1 MSTFN
6 KTIIVEKSGGRYRR
20 LHTFPQRR
28 ELHSTAIDDEH
39 TSPSLLQSSMYD
51 GSVTGWD
58 QDLFP
63 TSKCIMSHDRPFF
76 ERSQFQSPAKVF
88 AKLKASVSR
97 NTGGMKTYE
106 KDGSVLPT
114 TSEGAANTQEAKL
127 MTNET
132 STFDP
137 IGAEAMIISPT
148 KSPQH
153 KPPKSFLHCT
163 KYRVPSPIRDTRH
176 WLIKRDEYTPVK
188 NPCQVTQQVPLSH
201 KSMTLRSTKNVFRT
215 PAIGQPQQ
223 LIHYESGG
231 RPIIEATVCLE
242 RCPLMSPAKMFA
254 YFKRSERK
262 KAFLFPQK
270 TAHGKKDVC
279 MELSDDESQRFFPAE
294 PSESD
299 LRSIDEPTNSPV
311 GNDVTDDLSP
321 PARCPV
327 VFNNMWLH
335 DSEKA
340 LVSKRRDQENQ
351 ENLVAPAKTY
361 MQERKRLQPQEADY
375 VGSSTREAGHRVQ
388 SWKRP
393 ASPDL
398 KRVEA
403 EYGTNMDRLPER
415 KDNCFQSAATFESC
429 RKDDSP
435 IPARTSLLVLAE
447 DPLINQSPCVSIP
460 QINNPIMKRK
470 PAPLEPIQPKQIPV
484 QKGSGCEL
492 AKWTIKYNREG
503 LYVDGI
509 RTSDNTPWHSTI
521 IVKRISG
528 DVLRTLSGKTY
539 TLIGPMNMHE
549 SSKFPN
555 WLLSKFVHGFPPD
568 WKKHFERFLSESKK
582 DAASSSA
589 DIFPQGP
596 GATKN
601 AEMQSSTPF
610 VTPSCPPPSS
620 GGSSLAMKRSRCGR
634 LLKPPLQ
641 FWKGGRVILDQSM
654 NVTIMEDYENTVCMN
669 KSFTLPTILEPEPPK
684 LHGGLPQRR
693 REATLPSE
701 ETGRPL
707 VDQWQSSAPSVL
719 RRKAKAAVRN
729 RKAKTHASPEA
740 SAFPPEEEGR
750 GQGTGSSSP
759 EEQEPRARRGTEQ
772 QRLVLQAGQ
781 LAHRPDPRQRSDND
795 APRIALPRE
804 QKIPVSKKPT
814 LAHGSPASPSDE
826 DIPVRTGRRRAA
838 CVLFDS
844 LSSTSLNSMDGSWT
858 LPRKDMGKTVMR
870 TDKGKGRAGS
880 PELAPDPLSSPA
892 QPSKRGGRRTVP
904 KAVFSPAQP
913 SKRGGRRTVPKAV
926 FSPAQPSKRGD
937 GGTVPKAV
945 SAPAQPSKRG
955 DGGTVPKAVSAP
967 AQPSKRGD
975 GGTVPK
981 AVSAPAQPS
990 KRGDGGTVPKAV
1002 SAPAQPS
1009 KRGDGGTVPKAVSA
1023 PAQPSKRGDGGT
1035 VPKAVSAPAQ
1045 PSKRGDGGT
1054 VPKAVSSPALPSKR
1068 GDGGTVPKAVSSP
1081 ALPSKR
1087 GDGGTVPKAVSA
1099 PAQPSKRGDSGTAP
1113 KRGILQEEKV
1123 DWTEAEL
1130 KSLKMAI
1137 ASFPKHM
1144 GRYWVNVAM
1153 MVGTRSP
1160 EDCQTQHNFQE
1171 SVKASSKNA
1180 RVSGKKMDPPAD
1192 QAPPAITARVGT
1204 LMRKQQVRQFMEA
1217 MPKEDNDDVFSST
1230 AMQGKRFQMP
1240 SMSPCGMEQGFVLS
1254 DLEPTT
1260 PRGSSYCTART
1271 PSGLHISPGMIRSV
1285 NRKKDDNY
1293 IYQLQKRMKRS
1304 QVNAC
1309 KLSPPTK
1316 TFPLKPSVKRDD
1328 TSFEIWEPFP
1338 DNRGAQDDDSGEE
1351 QDDYFSDSD

>member
-6 KTIIVEKSGGRYRR
+6 STITEAGRYCFQQQRDGRDRR
-20 LHTFPQRR
+20 LHTHPQRR
-28 ELHSTAIDDEH
+28 ELHSTAIDDVH
-39 TSPSLLQSSMYD
+39 ASPSLLQSSMYD

-63 TSKCIMSHDRPFF
+63 TSKRMKSHVRP
-76 ERSQFQSPAKVF
+76 RSPFQSPAKVF
-88 AKLKASVSR
+88 SKLKASVGR

-137 IGAEAMIISPT
+137 IGAEAMIIYPT

-153 KPPKSFLHCT
+153 KPTKSFLHCT

-176 WLIKRDEYTPVK
+176 GLIKRNEYTPVK
-188 NPCQVTQQVPLSH
+188 NPGQVTQQVPLSH
-201 KSMTLRSTKNVFRT
+201 KSMTLRSSKNVFRT

-231 RPIIEATVCLE
+231 RPIIEAMVCLE
-242 RCPLMSPAKMFA
+242 RCPLNSPAKMFA

-270 TAHGKKDVC
+270 TAHGKKDVR
-279 MELSDDESQRFFPAE
+279 MELSDDESQHFSPAE

-311 GNDVTDDLSP
+311 GNDVNDDLSP
-321 PARCPV
+321 PARCPMV
-327 VFNNMWLH
+327 LNNLWLH

-340 LVSKRRDQENQ
+340 LVSKRR
-351 ENLVAPAKTY
+351 
-361 MQERKRLQPQEADY
+361 
-375 VGSSTREAGHRVQ
+375 HRVQ

-403 EYGTNMDRLPER
+403 EYGTNMDRLLER

-447 DPLINQSPCVSIP
+447 DTLINQSPCVSIP
-460 QINNPIMKRK
+460 QINNPIRKRK
-470 PAPLEPIQPKQIPV
+470 PAPLEPIQPKQILV

-521 IVKRISG
+521 IVKRISA
-528 DVLRTLSGKTY
+528 DVLRTLSGKIY

-555 WLLSKFVHGFPPD
+555 WLLMKFVHGFPPD
-568 WKKHFERFLSESKK
+568 WKKHFKRFLLEK

-601 AEMQSSTPF
+601 AEKQSSTPF

-620 GGSSLAMKRSRCGR
+620 GVSSLAMKRSRCGR

-654 NVTIMEDYENTVCMN
+654 NVTIMEDYENTVCMT
-669 KSFTLPTILEPEPPK
+669 KSFTLPPILEPEPPK

-693 REATLPSE
+693 REATLPSQ

-707 VDQWQSSAPSVL
+707 VDQWQSSGPSVL
-719 RRKAKAAVRN
+719 RRKAKSAGPN
-729 RKAKTHASPEA
+729 RRAKTHASPEA
-740 SAFPPEEEGR
+740 SVFPPEEEGR
-750 GQGTGSSSP
+750 GQGAGSSSP

-772 QRLVLQAGQ
+772 RRLVLQAGR

-795 APRIALPRE
+795 APEGRIALPRE

-814 LAHGSPASPSDE
+814 LAHGSPASTSDE
-826 DIPVRTGRRRAA
+826 DIPVRKKAGCQGMYQR
-838 CVLFDS
+838 VLSDS
-844 LSSTSLNSMDGSWT
+844 LSSTSLSSMEGSLT
-858 LPRKDMGKTVMR
+858 LPRKDMGKTVTR

-880 PELAPDPLSSPA
+880 PEIAPDPLSSPA
-892 QPSKRGGRRTVP
+892 QPSRRGGR
-904 KAVFSPAQP
+904 
-913 SKRGGRRTVPKAV
+913 PKAV

-937 GGTVPKAV
+937 GGSVPKAV
-945 SAPAQPSKRG
+945 SSPAQPSKRG
-955 DGGTVPKAVSAP
+955 DS
-967 AQPSKRGD
+967 
-975 GGTVPK
+975 
-981 AVSAPAQPS
+981 
-990 KRGDGGTVPKAV
+990 
-1002 SAPAQPS
+1002 
-1009 KRGDGGTVPKAVSA
+1009 
-1023 PAQPSKRGDGGT
+1023 
-1035 VPKAVSAPAQ
+1035 
-1045 PSKRGDGGT
+1045 GT
-1054 VPKAVSSPALPSKR
+1054 VPKAVSS
-1068 GDGGTVPKAVSSP
+1068 
-1081 ALPSKR
+1081 
-1087 GDGGTVPKAVSA
+1087 

-1130 KSLKMAI
+1130 KNLKIAI
-1137 ASFPKHM
+1137 ASLPKHM

-1230 AMQGKRFQMP
+1230 AMQGKCFQMP
-1240 SMSPCGMEQGFVLS
+1240 SMSPSGMEQGFVLS

-1260 PRGSSYCTART
+1260 PRGSSYCTAKT

-1328 TSFEIWEPFP
+1328 TSFEIWETFP

>member
-1 MSTFN
+1 MSMFN
-6 KTIIVEKSGGRYRR
+6 STIIGAGRYCFQQQRDGRDRR
-20 LHTFPQRR
+20 LHTHPQRR

-39 TSPSLLQSSMYD
+39 TSPSRLQSSMYD

-63 TSKCIMSHDRPFF
+63 TSKRMKSHDRPFF
-76 ERSQFQSPAKVF
+76 EGSQFQSPAKVF
-88 AKLKASVSR
+88 SKLKASVGGK
-97 NTGGMKTYE
+97 TGRMKTYE

-137 IGAEAMIISPT
+137 IGAQAMIISPT

-163 KYRVPSPIRDTRH
+163 KYRVPSPIRDARH
-176 WLIKRDEYTPVK
+176 GLIKRNEYTPVK
-188 NPCQVTQQVPLSH
+188 NPGQVTQQVPLSH
-201 KSMTLRSTKNVFRT
+201 NKSMTLRPSQNVFRT

-223 LIHYESGG
+223 LIHYEIGG
-231 RPIIEATVCLE
+231 RPIIDAMVCLD

-270 TAHGKKDVC
+270 TAHGKKDVR
-279 MELSDDESQRFFPAE
+279 MELSDDASQRFTPAE

-299 LRSIDEPTNSPV
+299 LCSIDEPTNSPV
-311 GNDVTDDLSP
+311 GNHVTDDLSP
-321 PARCPV
+321 PAR
-327 VFNNMWLH
+327 
-335 DSEKA
+335 
-340 LVSKRRDQENQ
+340 
-351 ENLVAPAKTY
+351 
-361 MQERKRLQPQEADY
+361 
-375 VGSSTREAGHRVQ
+375 
-388 SWKRP
+388 
-393 ASPDL
+393 
-398 KRVEA
+398 
-403 EYGTNMDRLPER
+403 
-415 KDNCFQSAATFESC
+415 C

-435 IPARTSLLVLAE
+435 IPARTPLLVLAE
-447 DPLINQSPCVSIP
+447 DPLINQSPCVSIRH
-460 QINNPIMKRK
+460 INNPIRKRK
-470 PAPLEPIQPKQIPV
+470 PAFLEPIQPKQIPV

-539 TLIGPMNMHE
+539 SLIGPMNMHE

-555 WLLSKFVHGFPPD
+555 WLLRKFVHGFPPD
-568 WKKHFERFLSESKK
+568 WKKHFNCFLLEK

-601 AEMQSSTPF
+601 AEKQSSTPF

-620 GGSSLAMKRSRCGR
+620 GVSSLAMKRSRCGR

-654 NVTIMEDYENTVCMN
+654 NVTIMEDYENTVCMT
-669 KSFTLPTILEPEPPK
+669 KSFTLPTMLEPEPPK

-693 REATLPSE
+693 REATPPSQ
-701 ETGRPL
+701 ETGGPL
-707 VDQWQSSAPSVL
+707 VDQWQASGPSVL
-719 RRKAKAAVRN
+719 RRKAKAAGRN
-729 RKAKTHASPEA
+729 RKAKTYASPEA
-740 SAFPPEEEGR
+740 SAFPPEEEEEEEEEEEGR
-750 GQGTGSSSP
+750 GQGAGSSSSP

-772 QRLVLQAGQ
+772 RHLVLQAGQ

-795 APRIALPRE
+795 APEGRIALPRE

-814 LAHGSPASPSDE
+814 LAHGSPASTSDE
-826 DIPVRTGRRRAA
+826 DIPVRRKGRKKAGCRGMYQS
-838 CVLFDS
+838 VLADS
-844 LSSTSLNSMDGSWT
+844 PSSTSLSSMEGSWT
-858 LPRKDMGKTVMR
+858 LQRKDMGKTVTR
-870 TDKGKGRAGS
+870 TDNGKGRAGS

-892 QPSKRGGRRTVP
+892 QPSKRRGRPTVPKAVSAPDQPSKRRGRPTVP
-904 KAVFSPAQP
+904 KAVFSPDQP
-913 SKRGGRRTVPKAV
+913 SKRRGRPTVPKAVFSLDQPSKRRGRPTVPKAV

-937 GGTVPKAV
+937 
-945 SAPAQPSKRG
+945 S
-955 DGGTVPKAVSAP
+955 
-967 AQPSKRGD
+967 
-975 GGTVPK
+975 
-981 AVSAPAQPS
+981 
-990 KRGDGGTVPKAV
+990 
-1002 SAPAQPS
+1002 
-1009 KRGDGGTVPKAVSA
+1009 
-1023 PAQPSKRGDGGT
+1023 
-1035 VPKAVSAPAQ
+1035 
-1045 PSKRGDGGT
+1045 
-1054 VPKAVSSPALPSKR
+1054 
-1068 GDGGTVPKAVSSP
+1068 
-1081 ALPSKR
+1081 
-1087 GDGGTVPKAVSA
+1087 GTVPKAVSA

-1113 KRGILQEEKV
+1113 KRGNLQEEKV

-1217 MPKEDNDDVFSST
+1217 MPKEDNDDVFNST
-1230 AMQGKRFQMP
+1230 AMQGKCFQMP
-1240 SMSPCGMEQGFVLS
+1240 SMSPGGMEQGFVLS

-1260 PRGSSYCTART
+1260 PRGSSYCTVKT

-1293 IYQLQKRMKRS
+1293 IYQLQKRIKRS
-1304 QVNAC
+1304 QVNAY

-1328 TSFEIWEPFP
+1328 TSFEIWETFP

>member
-1 MSTFN
+1 
-6 KTIIVEKSGGRYRR
+6 
-20 LHTFPQRR
+20 
-28 ELHSTAIDDEH
+28 
-39 TSPSLLQSSMYD
+39 
-51 GSVTGWD
+51 
-58 QDLFP
+58 
-63 TSKCIMSHDRPFF
+63 
-76 ERSQFQSPAKVF
+76 
-88 AKLKASVSR
+88 
-97 NTGGMKTYE
+97 
-106 KDGSVLPT
+106 
-114 TSEGAANTQEAKL
+114 
-127 MTNET
+127 
-132 STFDP
+132 
-137 IGAEAMIISPT
+137 MIISPT

-163 KYRVPSPIRDTRH
+163 YRVPSPIRDTRH

-279 MELSDDESQRFFPAE
+279 MELSDDESQRFSPAE
-294 PSESD
+294 
-299 LRSIDEPTNSPV
+299 
-311 GNDVTDDLSP
+311 
-321 PARCPV
+321 
-327 VFNNMWLH
+327 
-335 DSEKA
+335 
-340 LVSKRRDQENQ
+340 
-351 ENLVAPAKTY
+351 
-361 MQERKRLQPQEADY
+361 
-375 VGSSTREAGHRVQ
+375 
-388 SWKRP
+388 
-393 ASPDL
+393 
-398 KRVEA
+398 
-403 EYGTNMDRLPER
+403 
-415 KDNCFQSAATFESC
+415 
-429 RKDDSP
+429 
-435 IPARTSLLVLAE
+435 
-447 DPLINQSPCVSIP
+447 P

-634 LLKPPLQ
+634 LLKLPLQ

-693 REATLPSE
+693 REATLPSQ

-904 KAVFSPAQP
+904 KAV
-913 SKRGGRRTVPKAV
+913 
-926 FSPAQPSKRGD
+926 
-937 GGTVPKAV
+937 
-945 SAPAQPSKRG
+945 
-955 DGGTVPKAVSAP
+955 
-967 AQPSKRGD
+967 
-975 GGTVPK
+975 
-981 AVSAPAQPS
+981 
-990 KRGDGGTVPKAV
+990 
-1002 SAPAQPS
+1002 
-1009 KRGDGGTVPKAVSA
+1009 
-1023 PAQPSKRGDGGT
+1023 
-1035 VPKAVSAPAQ
+1035 
-1045 PSKRGDGGT
+1045 
-1054 VPKAVSSPALPSKR
+1054 
-1068 GDGGTVPKAVSSP
+1068 SSP

-1144 GRYWVNVAM
+1144 GRYWVNVAI

-1230 AMQGKRFQMP
+1230 AMQGKCFQMP